1 MPDFPTQRGR
11 RTQAAIDAAA
21 RTVVVRNGIL
31 ATTVADITAE
41 AGRSAA
47 SFYNYYDSKEAMV
60 RQWALRFR
68 DDANQRALSVIRH
81 GLSDRERAYEAA
93 AAHWYT
99 YRNRLAEA
107 ISVSQLA
114 MVSDDFAQ
122 YWSEICQIPISFITE
137 TVKRAQAHGYC
148 VGDDPQLMA
157 EAIVAMF
164 NQFCYLQLSGKR
176 SRRGQPDDQ
185 ACIQTLANIY
195 YRAIYSKEDS
205 SKLTGRAATP
215 GVIREFVGLP
225 SRTAGRAAA
234 GGHPCQGL
242 YHHSVG
248 RKPKVALIA
257 AHYQIDFS
265 EHYLAE
271 YMAIRGIGF
280 LGWNTRFRGFESSF
294 LLDHA
299 LVDIGVGV
307 RWLREVQGVETVV
320 LLGNSGGGS
329 LMAAYQSQAVDPNV
343 TPLDGMRPAAGVTE
357 LPAADAY
364 VAAAAHPGRPDV
376 LTAWMDAAV
385 IDENDPVATD
395 PELDLFDERNGPPY
409 SPEFISR
416 YRSAQVKRN
425 HTITDWAESEL
436 KRVRAAGF
444 SDRPFS
450 VMRTW
455 ADPRMVDPS
464 IEPTKRRP
472 NQCYAGT
479 PVKAN
484 RSAHGIAAACTLRGW
499 LGMWSLRVAQT
510 RAAPHLAR
518 ITCPALVLNAE
529 ADTGIFPSDAQQIYD
544 GLASSDKT
552 QVSIDTDHYF
562 TTPGARSEQAD
573 TIAKWIA
580 KRWR

>member
-1 MPDFPTQRGR
+1 M
-11 RTQAAIDAAA
+11 
-21 RTVVVRNGIL
+21 
-31 ATTVADITAE
+31 
-41 AGRSAA
+41 
-47 SFYNYYDSKEAMV
+47 
-60 RQWALRFR
+60 
-68 DDANQRALSVIRH
+68 
-81 GLSDRERAYEAA
+81 
-93 AAHWYT
+93 
-99 YRNRLAEA
+99 
-107 ISVSQLA
+107 
-114 MVSDDFAQ
+114 
-122 YWSEICQIPISFITE
+122 
-137 TVKRAQAHGYC
+137 
-148 VGDDPQLMA
+148 
-157 EAIVAMF
+157 
-164 NQFCYLQLSGKR
+164 
-176 SRRGQPDDQ
+176 
-185 ACIQTLANIY
+185 
-195 YRAIYSKEDS
+195 
-205 SKLTGRAATP
+205 TGRAATP

-484 RSAHGIAAACTLRGW
+484 RSAHGIAGLHAARLAGHVEPAGGPNPCRTPPGPDHLPGPGAQRRGRHRN
-499 LGMWSLRVAQT
+499 LPVG
-510 RAAPHLAR
+510 
-518 ITCPALVLNAE
+518 CPADLRRARQQRQDSGLDRHRPLLHHPGRPQRAGRHHRQVDSQAVALSVLTHFAGHPLANVNNRP
-529 ADTGIFPSDAQQIYD
+529 TGC
-544 GLASSDKT
+544 
-552 QVSIDTDHYF
+552 
-562 TTPGARSEQAD
+562 
-573 TIAKWIA
+573 
-580 KRWR
+580 